1 MTSFMDGPLVKIA
14 PQEKMKK
21 VAVAHLTAKWLDL
34 LYFSSQE
41 LISAKE
47 KKNVGRIALEFL
59 FFQLKNNLT

>member
-1 MTSFMDGPLVKIA
+1 MDGPLVKIA

-41 LISAKE
+41 FISAKE
-47 KKNVGRIALEFL
+47 KMLEEL
-59 FFQLKNNLT
+59 H